1 VFGALGLRP
10 GLRLLDVG
18 CGTGDYLR
26 VMAPLVAPGQAI
38 GIDLS
43 AELVK
48 RAELLSRGEQPN
60 MAFQVA
66 DVYDLPFADASFE
79 RVTATQVMVHLSYP
93 WTAIRELRRVLVP
106 GGRLAIA
113 EWDWDSTC
121 LAVTDRDLGR
131 RFTHLLCD
139 RINNGLIARELASE
153 LVSPGFNATSG
164 DVHRAGIT
172 SGDGQSRAPADRHVR
187 SSDRASSRRKDA
199 RSHRGRS
206 GVLVSGLVPLEGA
219 SGDVPDQSGREL
231 HIRLWGA
238 CLRLCMP
245 AVSCVSRRPLDL
257 DANGSPVP
265 VATHHGSMRPPEPGA
280 QQPVS
285 LRGSKITL

>member
-1 VFGALGLRP
+1 MSERTRTTNFSASWTHVDQTTDPSFYAKLLQATRAEELERARTDPAAVFGALGLRP

-48 RAELLSRGEQPN
+48 RAELLSWGEQPN
-60 MAFQVA
+60 MSFQVA

-79 RVTATQVMVHLSYP
+79 RVTATQVMVHLSHP
-93 WTAIRELRRVLVP
+93 WTAIRELRRVVVP

-139 RINNGLIARELASE
+139 QMNNGLIARELASE
-153 LVSPGFNATSG
+153 LVGHGFIDVDVVPQVRILRTLGAAHEWLIRPAIAEFVRTGALTEAEGNRLLDDLHERDATG
-164 DVHRAGIT
+164 RYFL
-172 SGDGQSRAPADRHVR
+172 
-187 SSDRASSRRKDA
+187 A
-199 RSHRGRS
+199 RNYY
-206 GVLVSGLVPLEGA
+206 VT
-219 SGDVPDQSGREL
+219 
-231 HIRLWGA
+231 
-238 CLRLCMP
+238 
-245 AVSCVSRRPLDL
+245 
-257 DANGSPVP
+257 
-265 VATHHGSMRPPEPGA
+265 VATAG
-280 QQPVS
+280 
-285 LRGSKITL
+285 

>member
-1 VFGALGLRP
+1 MSERAPTTNFSASWTHVDQTTDPSFYAKLLQATRAEELERARRDPAAVFGAFGLRP

-48 RAELLSRGEQPN
+48 RGELLSRGEQPN
-60 MAFQVA
+60 LSFQVA
-66 DVYDLPFADASFE
+66 DVYHPPFADASFE

-121 LAVTDRDLGR
+121 LAVTDRGLGR

-139 RINNGLIARELASE
+139 QMNNGLIARELASE
-153 LVSPGFNATSG
+153 LVGHGFIEVDVVPQVRIQRTLGAAHQWLIRPAIEEFVRTGALTEAEGTRLLDDLHERDATG
-164 DVHRAGIT
+164 RYFL
-172 SGDGQSRAPADRHVR
+172 
-187 SSDRASSRRKDA
+187 A
-199 RSHRGRS
+199 RNYY
-206 GVLVSGLVPLEGA
+206 VT
-219 SGDVPDQSGREL
+219 
-231 HIRLWGA
+231 
-238 CLRLCMP
+238 
-245 AVSCVSRRPLDL
+245 
-257 DANGSPVP
+257 
-265 VATHHGSMRPPEPGA
+265 VATAG
-280 QQPVS
+280 
-285 LRGSKITL
+285 